1 MAQFSLTIKQ
11 KDFMESVNT
20 TNRNKYALVTGATSG
35 IGFEL
40 ARLLA
45 KDGYS
50 LFVVARSA
58 DRLQAVADEFKQQF
72 SVEVTPLPKDL
83 FRPEAAKEIY
93 DEIKSRGVEIN
104 VLVNDAG
111 QGEMG
116 KLFVDYDLERD
127 VDMIQL
133 NITSVVSL
141 TKFFLKDMISRNE
154 GKILQLASLVSK
166 YPSPL
171 QAVYAAS
178 KAFVLSFTEALINEV
193 NDTNVTITAL
203 MPGATDTD
211 FFHKAD
217 ATDTVTYREMELSNP
232 ADVAADGYKALMAGE
247 RKIVSGFK
255 NKMMAAMTN
264 VMPDSM
270 LAENMRKLNKT
281 SEKTDGRVNSTHAAS
296 QEERATINNTT
307 RKTKG
312 DYDKHEDH
320 VLDQH

>member
-1 MAQFSLTIKQ
+1 
-11 KDFMESVNT
+11 MESVNT
-20 TNRNKYALVTGATSG
+20 ANRNKYALVTGATSG

-40 ARLLA
+40 AKLLA

-50 LFVVARSA
+50 LFIVARSA

-72 SVEVTPLPKDL
+72 SVEVTPVAKDL
-83 FRPEAAKEIY
+83 FRPEAAREIY
-93 DEIKSRGVEIN
+93 EEIKSRGVEVN

-133 NITSVVSL
+133 NITAVVSL
-141 TKFFLKDMISRNE
+141 TKFFLKDMIGRNE

-193 NDTNVTITAL
+193 KDTGITITAL

-232 ADVAADGYKALMAGE
+232 ADVAADGYKALMAGQS
-247 RKIVSGFK
+247 KIVSGFK

-270 LAENMRKLNKT
+270 LAENMRKLNQT

-296 QEERATINNTT
+296 QEERAAINNTT

-320 VLDQH
+320 VLDQHQ